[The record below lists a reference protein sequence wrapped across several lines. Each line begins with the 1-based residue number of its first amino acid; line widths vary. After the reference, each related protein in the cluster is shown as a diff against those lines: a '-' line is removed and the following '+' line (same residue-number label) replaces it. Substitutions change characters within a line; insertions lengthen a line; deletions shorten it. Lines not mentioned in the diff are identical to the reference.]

1 MKFIATILAIALV
14 ATGVDAIQLTEAPQ
28 KMAGGKKT
36 SESEGNAEAT
46 INEADAKGKE
56 MANAGK
62 EQEAATDKK
71 NANNAKVIA
80 KADAA
85 ETKKSTVV
93 RSDGLTYNNKG
104 RFFRDGADKG
114 KEVGGVNEWIATKK
128 A

>member
-1 MKFIATILAIALV
+1 
-14 ATGVDAIQLTEAPQ
+14 
-28 KMAGGKKT
+28 MAGGKKT

-62 EQEAATDKK
+62 EQAATEAKK
-71 NANNAKVIA
+71 KANNDKV

-85 ETKKSTVV
+85 DTKKSTVV

-114 KEVGGVNEWIATKK
+114 KEVGGVNDWIATKK